1 MTFVASKSVLGVL
14 STAAVG
20 LGLAAAPVAVNT
32 ASAVIVGSP
41 NMQQYCNRYHAPS
54 RAVWVY
60 QRNRWECA
68 KITGRFSRLY
78 YRINYALACRTTHGT
93 ARYRAY
99 GTRVLCDRVAYNGGG
114 FNNGGDNR
122 RRLVSPNLRS
132 FCWRSYRTTNVN
144 FHYGRNRYVCTV
156 RRGYSQ
162 THYIINM
169 RSACYYTRNTTRV
182 TFIGGSPRHPRCV
195 I

>member
-1 MTFVASKSVLGVL
+1 MNLFANKSVLGVL
-14 STAAVG
+14 STAALG
-20 LGLAAAPVAVNT
+20 AGLAAAPVAVNT

-54 RAVWVY
+54 RAIWA
-60 QRNRWECA
+60 QRRNRWECA

-78 YRINYALACRTTHGT
+78 YRVNYALACRTTHGT
-93 ARYRAY
+93 LRYRAF
-99 GTRVLCDRVAYNGGG
+99 GNRVLCDRVATTRGGG
-114 FNNGGDNR
+114 FNT
-122 RRLVSPNLRS
+122 RRLVSPDLRR
-132 FCWRSYRTTNVN
+132 FCLRSYRTTRVN
-144 FHYGRNRYVCTV
+144 FDYRRNRFVCSV

-162 THYIINM
+162 VHYIINM

-182 TFIGGSPRHPRCV
+182 TYLGGSARQPRCV

>member
-1 MTFVASKSVLGVL
+1 MNLFANKSVLGVL
-14 STAAVG
+14 STAA
-20 LGLAAAPVAVNT
+20 LGAGIAAAPIAVNT

-78 YRINYALACRTTHGT
+78 YRVNYALACRTTHGT
-93 ARYRAY
+93 LRYRAF
-99 GTRVLCDRVAYNGGG
+99 GNRVLCDRVGNTRPGRINTG
-114 FNNGGDNR
+114 
-122 RRLVSPNLRS
+122 RLVSPNLRN
-132 FCWRSYRTTNVN
+132 FCWRSHRTMQVN

-156 RRGYSQ
+156 RRGYSLR
-162 THYIINM
+162 HYIINM
-169 RSACYYTRNTTRV
+169 RSACYFTRRTTRV
-182 TFIGGSPRHPRCV
+182 TYLGGSPRQPRCV

>member
-1 MTFVASKSVLGVL
+1 MNLFAQKSVLGAI

-68 KITGRFSRLY
+68 KFTSRFSRLY

-93 ARYRAY
+93 TRYRAF
-99 GTRVLCDRVAYNGGG
+99 GARVLCDRRGYTRPGGYNTG
-114 FNNGGDNR
+114 
-122 RRLVSPNLRS
+122 RLVSPNLRS
-132 FCWRSYRTTNVN
+132 YCIRRFRTTRVN

-169 RSACYYTRNTTRV
+169 RSACYDTRRTTRV
-182 TFIGGSPRHPRCV
+182 TYIGGSPRHPRCV

>member
-1 MTFVASKSVLGVL
+1 MTFVSRKSVLGVL
-14 STAAVG
+14 STAA
-20 LGLAAAPVAVNT
+20 LGAGIAAAPIAVNT

-41 NMQQYCNRYHAPS
+41 NMQQYCSRYHAPS

-93 ARYRAY
+93 SRYRAF
-99 GTRVLCDRVAYNGGG
+99 GSRVLCDRVGYTRPGG
-114 FNNGGDNR
+114 FNTG
-122 RRLVSPNLRS
+122 RLVSPNLRS
-132 FCWRSYRTTNVN
+132 FCLRSYRTTRVN

-162 THYIINM
+162 VHYIINM
-169 RSACYYTRNTTRV
+169 RSACYFTRRTTRV
-182 TFIGGSPRHPRCV
+182 TYIGGSPRHPRCV